1 MRSSYVR
8 LPLLAAT
15 VWMGIGFSVRATDIR
30 YGETVF
36 VTPTSTTFS
45 LAPSYVVSRSYVTPT
60 AYVVPSYYSTGYVVP
75 SYYSTAYVAPSYYST
90 AYVVPSYVS
99 TAYVSEPLTLLPTTY
114 VATTDRRGLLGRRW
128 LVERPVIASYGTTYF
143 PSSYE
148 TAYAPSSYVRPTYYA
163 TSYRLRTYTP
173 TVYEYPAVWETASV
187 IPRGDCDEVAWTYP
201 VQTPPA
207 SSITGSRAGTSNKA
221 AQSESNEEPIPSY
234 VDVPPRDEPAAPRK
248 PTSDAA
254 KAQTPAAGRADSP
267 PVVPAADQ
275 GQTTPKNQTNQPAP
289 KAVPGAGANPG
300 ASKPDADA
308 AAKAKAG
315 APAAPS
321 GDPNELLP
329 APGADS
335 SGTIRRDAGKAVY
348 SSTRALRP
356 ERRNVLIGRVESS
369 AGDPQG
375 EVPVTVTS
383 RSNNLI
389 HHDGLTNAF
398 GGFAI
403 RLSDGEWTVNV
414 RMPSGRLYPVRSVT
428 VSNGRVLDNQ
438 EGREVY
444 SLIISY

>member
-1 MRSSYVR
+1 MRLSCVR

-15 VWMGIGFSVRATDIR
+15 AWMGVGFSVWAMDIR

-45 LAPSYVVSRSYVTPT
+45 LAPSYAVSRSYVTPT
-60 AYVVPSYYSTGYVVP
+60 AYVAPSYYSTAYVAP

-90 AYVVPSYVS
+90 AYVVPSYYS

-114 VATTDRRGLLGRRW
+114 VATTYRRGLLGRRW

-148 TAYAPSSYVRPTYYA
+148 TTYVPSSYVLPTYYA
-163 TSYRLRTYTP
+163 TSYGLRTYTP
-173 TVYEYPAVWETASV
+173 TVYEYPAAWETASV
-187 IPRGDCDEVAWTYP
+187 IPRRECDEVAWTYP
-201 VQTPPA
+201 VTSPPA
-207 SSITGSRAGTSNKA
+207 SSITGSRASTSTKA
-221 AQSESNEEPIPSY
+221 ARSEPNEEPIPAY
-234 VDVPPRDEPAAPRK
+234 VDVPPREEP
-248 PTSDAA
+248 

-267 PVVPAADQ
+267 PVVPPAAEQ
-275 GQTTPKNQTNQPAP
+275 GQTTPKNQTKQPAA
-289 KAVPGAGANPG
+289 KAAPEAGANPG

-308 AAKAKAG
+308 AAKAKTA
-315 APAAPS
+315 APAAPG
-321 GDPNELLP
+321 GDQNEPALLP
-329 APGADS
+329 APGADG

-348 SSTRALRP
+348 SSTQALRP

-369 AGDPQG
+369 SGDPQG

-438 EGREVY
+438 EGREVH

>member
-1 MRSSYVR
+1 M
-8 LPLLAAT
+8 
-15 VWMGIGFSVRATDIR
+15 DIR

-45 LAPSYVVSRSYVTPT
+45 LAPSYVVSSSYVTPT
-60 AYVVPSYYSTGYVVP
+60 AYVVPSYLSTGYVVP
-75 SYYSTAYVAPSYYST
+75 SYRST
-90 AYVVPSYVS
+90 AYVVPSSYA
-99 TAYVSEPLTLLPTTY
+99 TAYVTEPLTLLPTTY
-114 VATTDRRGLLGRRW
+114 VETTYRRGLLGRRW
-128 LVERPVIASYGTTYF
+128 LVERPVTASYGTTYF
-143 PSSYE
+143 PSSYA
-148 TAYAPSSYVRPTYYA
+148 TTYIPSSYVLPTYYT

-201 VQTPPA
+201 VQPPPA
-207 SSITGSRAGTSNKA
+207 SSITGPRASTSTKA
-221 AQSESNEEPIPSY
+221 ARSESNEEPIPAY
-234 VDVPPRDEPAAPRK
+234 VDVPPREEPPAPRN
-248 PTSDAA
+248 PASDAA
-254 KAQTPAAGRADSP
+254 TKAQTPGAGRADSP
-267 PVVPAADQ
+267 PVPPAAEQ
-275 GQTTPKNQTNQPAP
+275 GQIAPKNQTNQPPP
-289 KAVPGAGANPG
+289 KPVPAAGANPG

-308 AAKAKAG
+308 AAKTK
-315 APAAPS
+315 AAPPAPPG
-321 GDPNELLP
+321 GDQNAPDLLP
-329 APGADS
+329 APGVDS

-348 SSTRALRP
+348 SSTRTLRP

-369 AGDPQG
+369 SGDPQG

-428 VSNGRVLDNQ
+428 VSNGRVVDNQ
-438 EGREVY
+438 EGREVHN
-444 SLIISY
+444 LIISY

>member
-1 MRSSYVR
+1 
-8 LPLLAAT
+8 
-15 VWMGIGFSVRATDIR
+15 MGIGFSVRAMDIR

-60 AYVVPSYYSTGYVVP
+60 AYVVPSSYSTGYVVP
-75 SYYSTAYVAPSYYST
+75 SSYST
-90 AYVVPSYVS
+90 AYVVPSAFS

-114 VATTDRRGLLGRRW
+114 VATTYRRGLLGRRW

-143 PSSYE
+143 PSSYA
-148 TAYAPSSYVRPTYYA
+148 TTYVPSSYVLPTYYA

-187 IPRGDCDEVAWTYP
+187 IPRGDCDEVAWNYP
-201 VQTPPA
+201 VTSPPA
-207 SSITGSRAGTSNKA
+207 SSITERRASTSNKA
-221 AQSESNEEPIPSY
+221 AQRESNEEPIPSY
-234 VDVPPRDEPAAPRK
+234 VDVPPRDEPTAPRS
-248 PTSDAA
+248 PASDAA
-254 KAQTPAAGRADSP
+254 TKAQTPAAGRADSP
-267 PVVPAADQ
+267 PLPPAAE
-275 GQTTPKNQTNQPAP
+275 TPKNQTSQPAP
-289 KAVPGAGANPG
+289 TAAPGAGANLGG

-308 AAKAKAG
+308 AAKAKAAVPT
-315 APAAPS
+315 APG
-321 GDPNELLP
+321 GDQNELVP

-428 VSNGRVLDNQ
+428 VTNGKVLDNQ
-438 EGREVY
+438 EGREVH